1 MTRPKS
7 LPTDLAAA
15 HAMIIAER
23 AARLEAEAIAASAKA
38 EAANAKA
45 AEVLISYLKL
55 EIEKLRRQIYGS
67 RSERTARLLEQLQ
80 LEELEVT
87 ATEDEPAAERAR
99 LRHRPSGPS
108 SASGRR
114 ASHSPP
120 TCRASAS

>member
-1 MTRPKS
+1 
-7 LPTDLAAA
+7 
-15 HAMIIAER
+15 MIIAER